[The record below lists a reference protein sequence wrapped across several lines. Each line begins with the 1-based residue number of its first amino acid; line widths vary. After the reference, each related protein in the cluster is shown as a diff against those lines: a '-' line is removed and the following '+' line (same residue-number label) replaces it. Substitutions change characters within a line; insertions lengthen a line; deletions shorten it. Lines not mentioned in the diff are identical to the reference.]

1 MLIKKFICSRTA
13 INNAS
18 GVRSPMGGVT
28 TGVLILIC
36 LAFFMPYCAFIPK
49 VVGSDADP

>member
-1 MLIKKFICSRTA
+1 
-13 INNAS
+13 
-18 GVRSPMGGVT
+18 MGGVT

-49 VVGSDADP
+49 ASCLVWKIAIEINQSFPL

>member
-1 MLIKKFICSRTA
+1 
-13 INNAS
+13 
-18 GVRSPMGGVT
+18 MGGVT

-49 VVGSDADP
+49 VRSQAQRKTPTCVFVVGMKVKI